1 VNLTPRVAVAIP
13 TLLGGSTLDSCLKA
27 LDLQTWRDFEVVVI
41 DNSAGSVAPDPHGFG
56 FPLQVLRPGS
66 NIGFGRAINLAVE
79 ATSAPLIAALNDD
92 TVPDPAWLQ
101 ELVREIESAPRV
113 GMCASSIRMF
123 GSTRLD
129 SAGMSICLDGSS
141 KQRGG
146 SLPSSSF
153 PRSEDVLFP
162 SACAA
167 LYRRAMLEEIGVFDS
182 DFFLYCEDT
191 DLGLRAVWAG
201 WQCRY
206 AAGAGVQHH
215 YSRTAQPHS
224 PLKARYVERN
234 RLWVALKNFPLRL
247 LLLVPFV
254 SAARYVC
261 QLRQVFSGKGA
272 AAEFTRSG
280 SSIGVAFAI
289 VARAWVETLMNLPV
303 LLRKRSE
310 IVGRRRIGSGEF
322 IRLIMQHRITVR
334 ELARA

>member
-1 VNLTPRVAVAIP
+1 MIPDPRVAVIVP
-13 TLLGGSTLDSCLKA
+13 TLLGGSTLDNCLRA
-27 LDLQTWRDFEVVVI
+27 LDRQTWRDFEVVVI
-41 DNSAGSVAPDPHGFG
+41 DNGAGCAMPDAHALG
-56 FPLQVLRPGS
+56 FPLRILLPGS
-66 NIGFGRAINLAVE
+66 NLGFGAAVNLAVE
-79 ATSAPLIAALNDD
+79 ATSAPLIAVLNDD

-101 ELVREIESAPRV
+101 ELVCEIESAPRV
-113 GMCASSIRMF
+113 GMCASRIRMF
-123 GSTRLD
+123 GSASLD

-153 PRSEDVLFP
+153 PHSENVLFP

-167 LYRRAMLEEIGVFDS
+167 LYRRRMLEEIGLFDS

-247 LLLVPFV
+247 LMLVPFV
-254 SAARYVC
+254 SAVRYVC
-261 QLRQVFSGKGA
+261 QLLQVPAGKGA
-272 AAEFTRSG
+272 AAEFTRAG
-280 SSIGVAFAI
+280 SSIGLAFAI
-289 VARAWVETLMNLPV
+289 VARAWLETLMHLPA

-310 IVGRRRIGSGEF
+310 IARRRRIASGEF
-322 IRLIMQHRITVR
+322 IRLIMRHRITVR